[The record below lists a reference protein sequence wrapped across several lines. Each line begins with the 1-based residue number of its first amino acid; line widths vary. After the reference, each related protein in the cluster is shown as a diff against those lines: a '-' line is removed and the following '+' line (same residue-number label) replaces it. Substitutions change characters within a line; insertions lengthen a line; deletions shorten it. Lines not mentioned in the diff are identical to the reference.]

1 MKEKATLIMEMPSC
15 CNECQLKVLP
25 NPWAFM
31 ICGKTK
37 KHIDTS
43 NERPT
48 WCPLKKL
55 PDYYEDDSYSYTK
68 GWNDCLD
75 EIASEEL

>member
-1 MKEKATLIMEMPSC
+1 MIEKAALIMDMPKKCHECPFAYITLSERNCLAMDVTIDVDIKKEKP
-15 CNECQLKVLP
+15 K
-25 NPWAFM
+25 
-31 ICGKTK
+31 
-37 KHIDTS
+37 
-43 NERPT
+43 

-75 EIASEEL
+75 EIVSE